1 MKSKRPNLVTII
13 VILVLV
19 GHAIW
24 KWVTHTG
31 NTDTWIA
38 PSLAVCIY
46 FLFQLFI
53 SNPELLVKRS
63 LYEIEH
69 SRSRKDEIIQAWK
82 IRYYYLRL
90 ILIVFIGFLDLFVR

>member
-1 MKSKRPNLVTII
+1 MKSKRLNLVTII
-13 VILVLV
+13 VILLLV
-19 GHAIW
+19 AHAIW
-24 KWVTHTG
+24 KWVTQVW
-31 NTDTWIA
+31 DIDSWIA
-38 PSLAVCIY
+38 PFLAVCIY

-69 SRSRKDEIIQAWK
+69 PGSRKDEIIQAWK

-90 ILIVFIGFLDLFVR
+90 ILIVFIGLLDIFVR